1 MLNFIEIIIGE
12 TSGTFVKC
20 LMYIFSIIIP
30 ILIII
35 LEEKGYIFT
44 EIVYTIASKF
54 LMIIGDNKA
63 AKAILLKLVEKHP
76 NSYLGHVLL
85 AKIYEKEGGMRRAID
100 EYALAIDCNT
110 KDYNSYY
117 KIAELLNDL
126 GKKDEAIEMLQNL
139 VSNKPEYY
147 EASILLGDL
156 LCEKERFKEAVSV
169 YTDALR
175 YKPADYDLYYNLGIA
190 YTRLNDFSSAKE
202 CYEKAAEINH
212 KLHNAKYN
220 LGQIALIEKDLEDA
234 EKYFEECLLDEEL
247 EAKAYYQ
254 LAKIAMLKEEK
265 DKAILFAN
273 KAIEL
278 DESYLKIITKEELFE
293 PIKKYITVSVK
304 MNDEHENKKEPKKL
318 GKREEEVQKYLEDT
332 YILIKDLN
340 ENEVKNRIN
349 AKLDNIF
356 KQEEV
361 KRIKKEA
368 ERNVELESE
377 ESLEIQK
384 EKDY

>member
-1 MLNFIEIIIGE
+1 
-12 TSGTFVKC
+12 
-20 LMYIFSIIIP
+20 MYIFSVIIP
-30 ILIII
+30 VIIII

-44 EIVYTIASKF
+44 EIIYTIASKF
-54 LMIIGDNKA
+54 LMIIGDKKA
-63 AKAILLKLVEKHP
+63 AKAMLLKLVEKYP
-76 NSYLGHVLL
+76 NSYIGHVML
-85 AKIYEKEGGMRRAID
+85 AKLYEKEGGMRRAID
-100 EYALAIDCNT
+100 EYVLAVDCNT

-117 KIAELLNDL
+117 KIANLLNEL
-126 GKKDEAIEMLQNL
+126 GKKDEAIEMLQNQKKK
-139 VSNKPEYY
+139 KPEYY
-147 EASILLGDL
+147 DASILLGDL

-212 KLHNAKYN
+212 RLHNAKYN

-254 LAKIAMLKEEK
+254 LAKIAMLKDEK

-278 DESYLKIITKEELFE
+278 DETYLKIITKEELFE
-293 PIKKYITVSVK
+293 PIRKYITVSAK
-304 MNDEHENKKEPKKL
+304 MNEEHEHKKEHKKV
-318 GKREEEVQKYLEDT
+318 GKREEDVQQYLEDT

-340 ENEVKNRIN
+340 ENEIKNRIN
-349 AKLDNIF
+349 AKLDTIF
-356 KQEEV
+356 KEEEV
-361 KRIKKEA
+361 KRIRKEA
-368 ERNVELESE
+368 ERNAELESE